1 MARTKQIKEEEQ
13 DLNLAPIMNMV
24 IILIP
29 LLLLS
34 VVFLKVGVINIT
46 APKLSVGPPLA
57 EEPDEEKKPLNLTV
71 AVSATGFR
79 IGAEGGVLPARGGCP
94 SDGPTIC
101 LAKKEVDVSGRFTD
115 ARTMMAAGD
124 ISKGEQVM
132 EQGLQAYN
140 WRELYN
146 SLARIK
152 TEFPDETVVNLSA
165 DPDIPFSAII
175 RTMDVI
181 RYNSRRTAS
190 TAIRT
195 SGPPSPK
202 RRQSRVERR
211 GSMNSSVIPCSQW
224 LSENRAFCA
233 RLSAPVCSRE
243 RGEDGAG
250 RHVRV

>member
-1 MARTKQIKEEEQ
+1 MARTNRMKEEEQ

-46 APKLSVGPPLA
+46 APKLSVGPPSA
-57 EEPDEEKKPLNLTV
+57 EPPDEDKKPLNLTV
-71 AVSATGFR
+71 AVSASGFR

-94 SDGPTIC
+94 PDGPTIC
-101 LAKKEVDVSGRFTD
+101 LAKKDVDVSGRFSD

-124 ISKGEQVM
+124 ISKGEKVM
-132 EQGLQAYN
+132 EQGLQAYD

-146 SLARIK
+146 ALSKIK

-165 DPDIPFSAII
+165 DPDIPFSAIV

-181 RYNSRRTAS
+181 RYKLQKDSFDSDADFWGSKPKEKTAEGGKKGFDELFS
-190 TAIRT
+190 D
-195 SGPPSPK
+195 
-202 RRQSRVERR
+202 
-211 GSMNSSVIPCSQW
+211 
-224 LSENRAFCA
+224 
-233 RLSAPVCSRE
+233 PVL
-243 RGEDGAG
+243 A
-250 RHVRV
+250 VAQ